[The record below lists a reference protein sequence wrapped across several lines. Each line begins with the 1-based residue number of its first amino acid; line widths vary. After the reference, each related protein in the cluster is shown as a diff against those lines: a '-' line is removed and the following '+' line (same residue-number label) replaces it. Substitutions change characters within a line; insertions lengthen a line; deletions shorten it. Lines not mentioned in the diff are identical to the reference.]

1 MGCLPGRVPGPAE
14 ARIDHNYSFGV
25 EDPVEDHL
33 VEGRYSPV
41 EVHYNPVEVRCNIPE
56 GGPGADRSCTVG
68 RPGEVGSLVAGMFVF
83 QNRGTYLKRYTRNL
97 NRT

>member
-1 MGCLPGRVPGPAE
+1 M
-14 ARIDHNYSFGV
+14 
-25 EDPVEDHL
+25 EDHL
-33 VEGRYSPV
+33 VEGRSSPV
-41 EVHYNPVEVRCNIPE
+41 EDHYNPVEDHYNPE